1 MRTEVLQPWTTIQG
15 SGSVTTITQEEE
27 CWADFSDSG
36 AATFWLDVRSI
47 SGTVILQLASSPTK
61 DESLFLPITIPVT
74 LNPLTTPTPLTT
86 VAGVT
91 AQSGV
96 TATFLA
102 PLARWVRWSVSS
114 SSGGVWNATFRIR
127 ASRSRTPYFSPTMA
141 PGCQLWLRSDM
152 GVVASGA
159 SVTGW
164 DDLSGNGYAF
174 PAVNTPLLVSSY
186 SGFNGYPAI
195 QLASAS
201 NAYFQSGSAGPAISQ
216 PNTILVV
223 LQAAGAPA
231 NYQCYIAGYPS
242 VSSQELSQTV
252 SSSTSVNLNAG
263 SGVNV
268 SLVNPPNLALT
279 TPSIIQVDWNQG
291 SSQVWQNGYLQGTV
305 SSSPGTDPMKLGTIG
320 AFPGGGS
327 QYFVGW
333 YAEILIFNQILT
345 PAWRTVVNRYLGA
358 RYAITVP

>member
-174 PAVNTPLLVSSY
+174 PAVNTPYALHGPRSRRVARHDRNCRAWT
-186 SGFNGYPAI
+186 NG
-195 QLASAS
+195 QRVGTCS
-201 NAYFQSGSAGPAISQ
+201 F
-216 PNTILVV
+216 
-223 LQAAGAPA
+223 AARRG
-231 NYQCYIAGYPS
+231 G
-242 VSSQELSQTV
+242 TV
-252 SSSTSVNLNAG
+252 MSPISTS
-263 SGVNV
+263 S
-268 SLVNPPNLALT
+268 
-279 TPSIIQVDWNQG
+279 W
-291 SSQVWQNGYLQGTV
+291 
-305 SSSPGTDPMKLGTIG
+305 
-320 AFPGGGS
+320 
-327 QYFVGW
+327 
-333 YAEILIFNQILT
+333 AEGMRARVAAQ
-345 PAWRTVVNRYLGA
+345 YLGA
-358 RYAITVP
+358 SSR